1 MKKYIVKANYYHADG
16 FKNPMRNQTD
26 RIKQRIHN
34 SEVTVGEFL
43 TYKDAKDY
51 IDKECKTLAKR
62 KNGRVVY
69 ADYGVKPVYVTAL
82 KTDKILSGEYYITEV
97 D

>member
-26 RIKQRIHN
+26 RIKKRLRN
-34 SEVTVGEFL
+34 FEVTVGEFP
-43 TYKDAKDY
+43 TYKDAKEY

-69 ADYGVKPVYVTAL
+69 SDYGVKPVYVTTL
-82 KTDKILSGEYYITEV
+82 ETDKILSGEYYIVEV
-97 D
+97 G